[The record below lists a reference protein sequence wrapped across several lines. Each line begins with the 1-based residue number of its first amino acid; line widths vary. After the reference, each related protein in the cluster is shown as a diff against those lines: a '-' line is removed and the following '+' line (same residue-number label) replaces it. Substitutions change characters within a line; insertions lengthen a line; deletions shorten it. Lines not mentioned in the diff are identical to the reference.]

1 MATAKDIHVAPIS
14 SADARALV
22 RDLHYSGKVA
32 NNSQLHFGVF
42 LDGRLEGAMQFGPS
56 LDKRKIQGLVRDTGW
71 NNFLEL
77 NRMAFSDRLP
87 RNSESRAIGVA
98 MRLIRKH
105 YPHIEWVISFADGTQ
120 CGDGTIYRASGF
132 VLTAIK
138 KNDQIWAAPEGETF
152 SRVSLTDGKS
162 RQQQQQQAK
171 NIVHRGTQTKGPAI
185 MHAMSM
191 RGVCSPG
198 QTEKMQATGGGASM
212 KVYAAAGF
220 KPLDGYQLRYIYFL
234 NPQARERLTVPILPF
249 SKIEEMGAGMYR
261 GEKFTRGKEQDAGHP
276 SALGGAI
283 PTPTLQIKASE
294 AGEPGDQ
301 PDSGGATPTRTL
313 Q

>member
-14 SADARALV
+14 SADAAALV
-22 RDLHYSGKVA
+22 RRVHYSGKVVL
-32 NNSQLHFGVF
+32 NSQLHFGVF

-71 NNFLEL
+71 NGFIEL

-87 RNSESRAIGVA
+87 RNSESRAIGIA

-162 RQQQQQQAK
+162 KQQQQQQAK
-171 NIVHRGTQTKGPAI
+171 TIVHLVSQTKGPAI
-185 MHAMSM
+185 MHAMSG
-191 RGVCSPG
+191 RAGG
-198 QTEKMQATGGGASM
+198 KAAAAAANAINGGGASM
-212 KVYAAAGF
+212 KGYAAAGF

-234 NPQARERLTVPILPF
+234 NPQARERLAVPILPF

-261 GEKFTRGKEQDAGHP
+261 GEKVTRGKEQAPEHP
-276 SALGGAI
+276 SGLGGAI
-283 PTPTLQIKASE
+283 PTSALQSSGS
-294 AGEPGDQ
+294 GE
-301 PDSGGATPTRTL
+301 
-313 Q
+313 